1 MNFHIETY
9 GCTANFGNSE
19 EAKATL
25 IEYGHQPSSLEDADI
40 VIVNTCAVT
49 AKTERK
55 IKRRLQELDGD
66 RLIVAGCIPAS
77 MPETIGQ
84 IGCLKRIGLLNKRS
98 AKEIGGILKV
108 PPDRKADLSAKT
120 AQMSPVCRDVC
131 AVVNISEG
139 CNGGCTYCIVK
150 KARGKLVSRRM
161 DEVIDTVEK
170 MVRSGAAEVQLAA
183 QDTAAYGN
191 DIDTSLAELLDRITE
206 IQGDFKVRI
215 GMMNPD
221 TALSI
226 QKELIHSLK
235 SPKIY
240 RFLHMPVQSG
250 SDEILKSMGRRYCAS
265 DFLEIVKDFRSVHP
279 DITLATDVITGF
291 PGETEEDAKETLEL
305 IALLQPDKVN
315 VTRFSKRPGTAAAKL
330 YDMPDRI
337 KKERSR
343 EMTRLW
349 MEIAARRNERYV
361 GEVLPV
367 LVTERGR
374 DSTMKARAKNY
385 QGIVVKGNPNL
396 GSFIDVLVTASNPF
410 FLSGQLLP
418 Y

>member
-19 EAKATL
+19 EAKAAL

-66 RLIVAGCIPAS
+66 RLIVAGCLPAS
-77 MPETIGQ
+77 MPEAIRQ
-84 IGCLKRIGLLNKRS
+84 IGCMKLIGLLNKKS
-98 AKEIGGILKV
+98 AKEIGEILKV
-108 PPDRKADLSAKT
+108 PPDRKSDVSAKA
-120 AQMSPVCRDVC
+120 AQMSPVRRDVC
-131 AVVNISEG
+131 GIVNISEG
-139 CNGGCTYCIVK
+139 CNGGCTYCLVK
-150 KARGKLVSRRM
+150 KARGKLVSRRIE
-161 DEVIDTVEK
+161 DVIDAAEK
-170 MVRSGAAEVQLAA
+170 LVRSGAAEVQLAA

-191 DIDTSLAELLDRITE
+191 DIDTNLAELLDKVTE
-206 IQGDFKVRI
+206 IPGNFKVRI

-250 SDEILKSMGRRYCAS
+250 SDKILKSMGRRYCAN
-265 DFLEIVKDFRSVHP
+265 DFLEIVKDFRNIYP
-279 DITLATDVITGF
+279 DLTLITDVIAGF
-291 PGETEEDAKETLEL
+291 PGETEEDAKETLDL

-315 VTRFSKRPGTAAAKL
+315 VTRFSRRPGTAAAKL

-337 KKERSR
+337 KKDRSR
-343 EMTRLW
+343 ELTRLW
-349 MEIAARRNERYV
+349 LKIACIRNRRYI
-361 GEVLPV
+361 GHALDA
-367 LVTERGR
+367 LVTECGRGE
-374 DSTMKARAKNY
+374 TMKARSANY
-385 QGIVVKGNPNL
+385 VGIVVSGAPEL
-396 GSFIDVLVTASNPF
+396 GSFCQIKIQGANSFYLF
-410 FLSGQLLP
+410 GILQ
-418 Y
+418 

>member
-19 EAKATL
+19 DAKAAL

-55 IKRRLQELDGD
+55 IKRRLQELDGN
-66 RLIVAGCIPAS
+66 RLIVAGCLPAS
-77 MPETIGQ
+77 MPETIRQ
-84 IGCLKRIGLLNKRS
+84 IGCLKLIGLLNKRS
-98 AKEIGGILKV
+98 AQEIGEILKV
-108 PPDRKADLSAKT
+108 PPDRKANVSAK
-120 AQMSPVCRDVC
+120 AFQMSLPARRDVC

-150 KARGKLVSRRM
+150 KARGKLVSRRIE
-161 DEVIDTVEK
+161 EVTMAVEGL
-170 MVRSGAAEVQLAA
+170 VRSGAVEVQLAA

-191 DIDTSLAELLDRITE
+191 DIDSNLAELLDKVTE
-206 IQGDFKVRI
+206 IPGNFKVRI

-226 QKELIHSLK
+226 QKELKRSFR

-250 SDEILKSMGRRYCAS
+250 SDKILKSMGRRYCAN
-265 DFLEIVKDFRSVHP
+265 DFLEIVKDFRSIYP
-279 DITLATDVITGF
+279 DLTLITDVIAGF

-315 VTRFSKRPGTAAAKL
+315 VTKFSKRQSTAAAKL

-337 KKERSR
+337 KKDRSR
-343 EMTRLW
+343 ELTKLW
-349 MEIAARRNERYV
+349 LKIACIRNRRYI
-361 GEVLPV
+361 GHALDA
-367 LVTERGR
+367 LVTECGRGE
-374 DSTMKARAKNY
+374 TMKARSANY
-385 QGIVVKGNPNL
+385 VGIVISGAPEL
-396 GSFIDVLVTASNPF
+396 GSFCQIKIQGANSFYLDGIL
-410 FLSGQLLP
+410 Q
-418 Y
+418 

>member
-55 IKRRLQELDGD
+55 IKRRLQELNGD
-66 RLIVAGCIPAS
+66 RLIVAGCLPAS
-77 MPETIGQ
+77 MPETIRK

-98 AKEIGGILKV
+98 TKEIADIFNDC
-108 PPDRKADLSAKT
+108 PDRKADVSLKAV
-120 AQMSPVCRDVC
+120 QMPLPVRRDVC

-150 KARGKLVSRRM
+150 KARGKLVSRSVE
-161 DEVIDTVEK
+161 DVINAVEK
-170 MVRSGAAEVQLAA
+170 MVSSGVAEVQLAA
-183 QDTAAYGN
+183 QDTAAYGS
-191 DIDTSLAELLDRITE
+191 DIDTNLAELLDRVTE
-206 IQGDFKVRI
+206 IPGNFKVRI

-221 TALSI
+221 TARSI

-235 SPKIY
+235 NPKIY

-250 SDEILKSMGRRYCAS
+250 SDEILKCMGRRYS
-265 DFLEIVKDFRSVHP
+265 SNDFIKIVKDFRSVHP
-279 DITLATDVITGF
+279 DLTLATDVIAGF
-291 PGETEEDAKETLEL
+291 PGETAEDAQKTLEM

-315 VTRFSKRPGTAAAKL
+315 VTKFSKRPGTAAEKL

-337 KKERSR
+337 KKDRSR
-343 EMTRLW
+343 ELTKLW
-349 MEIAARRNERYV
+349 LKIASIRNRRYA
-361 GEVLPV
+361 GHVLDA
-367 LVTERGR
+367 LVTECGRGE
-374 DSTMKARAKNY
+374 TMKARSANY
-385 QGIVVKGNPNL
+385 VGIVISGAPEL
-396 GSFIDVLVTASNPF
+396 GSFCQIMIQRANSF
-410 FLSGQLLP
+410 YLSGILQ
-418 Y
+418 

>member
-25 IEYGHQPSSLEDADI
+25 IEYGHQPSSLEDADV

-49 AKTERK
+49 GKTERK
-55 IKRRLQELDGD
+55 IKRRLQELNGD
-66 RLIVAGCIPAS
+66 RLIVAGCLPAS
-77 MPETIGQ
+77 MPEAIQ
-84 IGCLKRIGLLNKRS
+84 EIGCLKRIGLLNIRS
-98 AKEIGGILKV
+98 AKEIGEILKV
-108 PPDRKADLSAKT
+108 SPDRKADLSAKT
-120 AQMSPVCRDVC
+120 AQMSPVRRDVC
-131 AVVNISEG
+131 AIVNISEG
-139 CNGGCTYCIVK
+139 CKGGCTYCLVK
-150 KARGKLVSRRM
+150 KARGKLISRSVE
-161 DEVIDTVEK
+161 DVIDAVEK
-170 MVRSGAAEVQLAA
+170 MVKSGAAEVQLAA

-191 DIDTSLAELLDRITE
+191 DIDTSLAELLDNVTE
-206 IQGDFKVRI
+206 IPGNFKVRI

-226 QKELIHSLK
+226 QKKLIHSLK

-279 DITLATDVITGF
+279 DLTLATDVIAGF
-291 PGETEEDAKETLEL
+291 PGETAEDAQKTLEM

-315 VTRFSKRPGTAAAKL
+315 VTKFSRRPGTAAAKL

-337 KKERSR
+337 KKDRSR
-343 EMTRLW
+343 ELTKLW
-349 MEIAARRNERYV
+349 LKIAYIRNHRYV
-361 GEVLPV
+361 GHVLDA
-367 LVTERGR
+367 LVTECGKG
-374 DSTMKARAKNY
+374 DTMKARSANY
-385 QGIVVKGNPNL
+385 VGIVVSGAPEL
-396 GSFIDVLVTASNPF
+396 GSFCQIEIQGANSFYLF
-410 FLSGQLLP
+410 GILQ
-418 Y
+418 